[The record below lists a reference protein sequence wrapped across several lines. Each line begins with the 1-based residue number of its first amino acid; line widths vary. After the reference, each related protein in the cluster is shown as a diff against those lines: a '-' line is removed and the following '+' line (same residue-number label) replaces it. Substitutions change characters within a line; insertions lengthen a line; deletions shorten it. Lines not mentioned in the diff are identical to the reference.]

1 MKILVPVILFLI
13 LLYLL
18 PMSYLNIAQIDNQ
31 KISVAIQ
38 GAVEEDTILKLPR
51 YSTIN
56 DALDQIELD
65 KDADTSSLNRLTIL
79 KDGDV
84 IVIPSLEKSSKVS
97 INYATKEELMEVK
110 GIGEEKAQKIID
122 YRQEHGLYQAL
133 EDLMNIPGIKQKTFD
148 SLKDYLTL

>member
-1 MKILVPVILFLI
+1 MKILIPVILFLI
-13 LLYLL
+13 MLYLL

-31 KISVAIQ
+31 KISVAFQ
-38 GAVEEDTILKLPR
+38 GAVKEDTILKLPR

-56 DALDQIELD
+56 DALAKIELD
-65 KDADTSSLNRLTIL
+65 KDADTTSLNRLTIL

-84 IVIPSLEKSSKVS
+84 VVIPSLEKSAKVS

-133 EDLMNIPGIKQKTFD
+133 EDLMNIPGIKQKPFD
-148 SLKDYLTL
+148 SLKAYLTL